1 MIGLSVAGAV
11 QMLYCLVVGTFPFNS
26 FLAGFISCVSSFVLA
41 VSLRIQC
48 NPENASVF
56 SAYAGGDA
64 NDTAPTKRL
73 MPERAFADFLFAH
86 LVLHLVVFN
95 FLGWVWLSRVL
106 LMRVPLLPQRESF
119 RTLTL
124 CLHHLFHSRLAPVFG
139 DFYCSFCIFL
149 HLSEWMHWTFSQI
162 NIKFALFSIVLLIKI
177 LEFINF
183 SKKFKILKKS
193 TATGNCLRYLSYLR
207 ITLIV

>member
-11 QMLYCLVVGTFPFNS
+11 QMLYCLLVGTFPFNS

-95 FLGWVWLSRVL
+95 FLGWVWLPRVL
-106 LMRVPLLPQRESF
+106 LMRVPLFPQRESF

-124 CLHHLFHSRLAPVFG
+124 CLHHLFHSRLSPVFG
-139 DFYCSFCIFL
+139 DFYMLLL
-149 HLSEWMHWTFSQI
+149 HLSKWMHWTFSQI

-183 SKKFKILKKS
+183 RRSLKF
-193 TATGNCLRYLSYLR
+193 
-207 ITLIV
+207 